1 MKIGIRAHDFGCLP
15 PVRLAEKMA
24 AQGVEAAQLAIPKA
38 IAGVESYAQV
48 TDGLLRE
55 IGAAFR
61 EHHIDIA
68 VLGCYIEPSLPDE
81 AARKAQL
88 DTFRLGLRCAAE
100 LGAGCVGTETT
111 LFSGPEQE
119 RPAAYDILRR
129 SVDARRKDDVHFT
142 VTAAVSLR
150 RGEEKFSPYTPWTPP
165 RVEVL
170 KKKLA
175 LRPVVCGA
183 GPAGLFAAL
192 TLARAGAEPILLE
205 RGSAVDERKA
215 DVEKFYQTR
224 ALDTE
229 SNIQF
234 GEGGAGAFSD
244 GKLNTGTHDKR
255 GRQVLHN
262 LVQAGA
268 PDEILW
274 QAKPHIGTDRL
285 PDAVK
290 GLREMILA
298 HGGEVRF
305 RTKLTDIELSGEA
318 LRAVRLA
325 HGGAEEAL
333 EADSLILAAGHS
345 ARELFALLKE
355 RGAQLE
361 QKAFSMGVRCEHP
374 QEVIS
379 RAQYGAFAAH
389 PALGAADYRLAVH
402 LPDGRGVYTFCMC
415 PGGYV
420 VGAASEEGLLCVNG
434 MSPFARDGQNA
445 NAAVLCEVRPS
456 DFGSA
461 DPLAGVELQRR
472 WERAAFLAGGGDYRA
487 PAQRL
492 GDFLAGKPSESVG
505 SVAPTYPL
513 GVRFGT
519 LDGCLP
525 EFVLAALREAFPLF
539 DKKLRGYAMPDAVL
553 TGVETRSS
561 SPVRIVRGETG
572 QSNLRG
578 VYPCGEGAG
587 YAGGIL
593 SAAVDGIRQ
602 AENWLSQ
609 HME

>member
-1 MKIGIRAHDFGCLP
+1 MIEVRD
-15 PVRLAEKMA
+15 VRLALDGDLKTA
-24 AQGVEAAQLAIPKA
+24 CAKKLRVPVGDVLEAAL
-38 IAGVESYAQV
+38 
-48 TDGLLRE
+48 
-55 IGAAFR
+55 
-61 EHHIDIA
+61 
-68 VLGCYIEPSLPDE
+68 
-81 AARKAQL
+81 
-88 DTFRLGLRCAAE
+88 
-100 LGAGCVGTETT
+100 
-111 LFSGPEQE
+111 
-119 RPAAYDILRR
+119 LRR

-170 KKKLA
+170 KKKPA

-255 GRQVLHN
+255 GRQVLHD

-305 RTKLTDIELSGEA
+305 RTKLTNIELSGGA

-456 DFGSA
+456 DFGSS
-461 DPLAGVELQRR
+461 DPLAGVELQRT

-492 GDFLAGKPSESVG
+492 GDFLARKPSESAG

-519 LDGCLP
+519 LNGCLP

>member
-1 MKIGIRAHDFGCLP
+1 MPQNITLVLTPRQAADAKYYTSLAAR
-15 PVRLAEKMA
+15 RLGMPE
-24 AQGVEAAQLAIPKA
+24 Q
-38 IAGVESYAQV
+38 
-48 TDGLLRE
+48 
-55 IGAAFR
+55 
-61 EHHIDIA
+61 DIA
-68 VLGCYIEPSLPDE
+68 LVRVVKRSIDARQRQPKVNLSLEVYADREP
-81 AARKAQL
+81 
-88 DTFRLGLRCAAE
+88 
-100 LGAGCVGTETT
+100 
-111 LFSGPEQE
+111 
-119 RPAAYDILRR
+119 RPAP
-129 SVDARRKDDVHFT
+129 VHFDYPSVAGRT
-142 VTAAVSLR
+142 
-150 RGEEKFSPYTPWTPP
+150 
-165 RVEVL
+165 EV
-170 KKKLA
+170 
-175 LRPVVCGA
+175 VIVGS

-192 TLARAGAEPILLE
+192 RLIELGLRPVILE
-205 RGSAVDERKA
+205 RGRDVSARKVDIAQINRNG
-215 DVEKFYQTR
+215 DV
-224 ALDTE
+224 DPD
-229 SNIQF
+229 SNYAF
-234 GEGGAGAFSD
+234 GEGGAGTFSD
-244 GKLNTGTHDKR
+244 GKLFTRSKKR
-255 GRQVLHN
+255 GDYNKALQT
-262 LVQAGA
+262 LVFHGA
-268 PDEILW
+268 TPEILYE
-274 QAKPHIGTDRL
+274 AHPHIGTDRL

-305 RTKLTDIELSGEA
+305 RTKLTDIELSGGA

-492 GDFLAGKPSESVG
+492 GDFLAGKPSESAG

>member
-1 MKIGIRAHDFGCLP
+1 MLHD
-15 PVRLAEKMA
+15 
-24 AQGVEAAQLAIPKA
+24 
-38 IAGVESYAQV
+38 
-48 TDGLLRE
+48 
-55 IGAAFR
+55 
-61 EHHIDIA
+61 
-68 VLGCYIEPSLPDE
+68 
-81 AARKAQL
+81 
-88 DTFRLGLRCAAE
+88 
-100 LGAGCVGTETT
+100 
-111 LFSGPEQE
+111 
-119 RPAAYDILRR
+119 
-129 SVDARRKDDVHFT
+129 
-142 VTAAVSLR
+142 
-150 RGEEKFSPYTPWTPP
+150 
-165 RVEVL
+165 
-170 KKKLA
+170 
-175 LRPVVCGA
+175 
-183 GPAGLFAAL
+183 
-192 TLARAGAEPILLE
+192 
-205 RGSAVDERKA
+205 
-215 DVEKFYQTR
+215 
-224 ALDTE
+224 
-229 SNIQF
+229 
-234 GEGGAGAFSD
+234 
-244 GKLNTGTHDKR
+244 
-255 GRQVLHN
+255 

-305 RTKLTDIELSGEA
+305 RTKLTDIELSGGA

-333 EADSLILAAGHS
+333 EADSLMLAAGHS

-461 DPLAGVELQRR
+461 DPLAGVELQRT

-492 GDFLAGKPSESVG
+492 GDFLAGKPSESAG

-587 YAGGIL
+587 YAGGIT
-593 SAAVDGIRQ
+593 SAAVDGLRC
-602 AENWLSQ
+602 AESVLAALQN
-609 HME
+609 EA